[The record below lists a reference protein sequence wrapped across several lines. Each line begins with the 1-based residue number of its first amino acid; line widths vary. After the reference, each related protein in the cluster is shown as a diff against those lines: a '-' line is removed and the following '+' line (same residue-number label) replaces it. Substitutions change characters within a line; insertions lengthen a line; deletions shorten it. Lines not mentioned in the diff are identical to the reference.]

1 MLRPALNIWRQAAWQ
16 WWWWWLQMPCKLTLW
31 PVELFLPTLTNKTQ
45 QKLDTE
51 NAQAAKGGKC
61 GRRPQSRRVKGRKQK
76 KFWALGGAVV
86 NM

>member
-1 MLRPALNIWRQAAWQ
+1 
-16 WWWWWLQMPCKLTLW
+16 MPCKLTLW

-61 GRRPQSRRVKGRKQK
+61 GQFPFPTKADEQK
-76 KFWALGGAVV
+76 ADIWTFLGGAAW
-86 NM
+86 

>member
-1 MLRPALNIWRQAAWQ
+1 
-16 WWWWWLQMPCKLTLW
+16 MPCKLTLW

-76 KFWALGGAVV
+76 KFGLWVAQRGKYVSAPPA
-86 NM
+86 